1 LELRAISIT
10 NQHWEKLMSD
20 KPSKEDFLNPKSRYR
35 GEFTPGNL
43 AFDANLQEF
52 ANRIAIIC
60 ALENG
65 GKVPPSEA
73 YEQIKQLWKELKAS
87 KQNLIDE

>member
-1 LELRAISIT
+1 
-10 NQHWEKLMSD
+10 MSEQVA
-20 KPSKEDFLNPKSRYR
+20 KEGFLNPISRYH
-35 GEFTPGNL
+35 GDFTPENL

-65 GKVPPSEA
+65 GKITTAEA
-73 YEQIKQLWKELKAS
+73 YEQIKKLWAELKAS
-87 KQNLIDE
+87 KQNLLDG